1 MATSP
6 PEVDGDDLPAFEDE
20 RRGGGGGLAG
30 LPGGDDEEEEGENL
44 FGDDMLNDY
53 REMPQL
59 DR

>member
-20 RRGGGGGLAG
+20 GRGGRA
-30 LPGGDDEEEEGENL
+30 PGGEDEEEEEGENL

-53 REMPQL
+53 REMPHL

>member
-6 PEVDGDDLPAFEDE
+6 PEVDGDDLPDFEDE
-20 RRGGGGGLAG
+20 RRGGLAG
-30 LPGGDDEEEEGENL
+30 LPGGDEEEEEGENL

-53 REMPQL
+53 RQMPHL

>member
-20 RRGGGGGLAG
+20 GRGGGGLSG

-53 REMPQL
+53 REMPHL